1 MIIISQEMGQ
11 PYFGVLHLGQSFY
24 PFVKGLPKGQT
35 KGLLLIAR
43 SIMMVDTIYGLS
55 NVVWFVFLTIKIR

>member
-24 PFVKGLPKGQT
+24 PFVKGLPKGLS
-35 KGLLLIAR
+35 KGLLCVRATSPDWYINND
-43 SIMMVDTIYGLS
+43 S
-55 NVVWFVFLTIKIR
+55 

>member
-11 PYFGVLHLGQSFY
+11 QYFGVLHLGQSFY
-24 PFVKGLPKGQT
+24 PFVKGLP

-55 NVVWFVFLTIKIR
+55 NVVWFVFSTVRIR